1 LAAIAAAILIYFLI
15 KYLGR
20 HRSGPV
26 SLAAT
31 LPSQILSPPHFPA
44 LGTAGVSMVLDI
56 FRSR

>member
-15 KYLGR
+15 KYLGQ

-26 SLAAT
+26 SRPAT
-31 LPSQILSPPHFPA
+31 LLDQILSPPYFLA
-44 LGTAGVSMVLDI
+44 LGTTGVSAVLDI